1 MPRTKIVCTI
11 GPASSSP
18 AILAELAKAGMDTI
32 RLNFSH
38 GHPSGHLRV
47 ITAARLLAEALKRPL
62 AILQDLA
69 GPKVRIGPIQAGRIV
84 LKSGD
89 RFTLTDKKVPGD
101 SNMVSVSYARLSREV
116 SPGDSLLLSDGAL
129 ELEVMETDDHNI
141 RCRVVVGGE
150 LSSYKGLNLPSRSLK
165 IPCLTKKDRQDLE
178 FGLKHGVDFVAL
190 SFVRNAEDVMA
201 ARHFIKKRKKEVP
214 VIAKIEKHEALKNI
228 DDILEAADG
237 IMIARGDLGVEI
249 PLERIPH
256 VQKTLIRKAN
266 RAGKL
271 AITATQMLKSMVDSP
286 RPTRAEVTDVA
297 NAILDGTDAVMLS
310 EETAVGK
317 YPVRAVEMMRLIAE
331 DAEAGFPYSD
341 WPSRLDQGN
350 EKSWPEAVSRAAVN
364 LAAEIGAAAIVSIT
378 KTGSTARL
386 TAKYRP
392 RQPIIAVTPL
402 KETFRRLALVWGVEP
417 ILIRRAASTDQL
429 IRIALAA
436 ARKAGYVSRGQEV
449 VITAGVPVGTP
460 VETPSRTNLIKIEAL
475 K

>member
-11 GPASSSP
+11 GPASASP
-18 AILAELAKAGMDTI
+18 AILAELARAGMDVT

-38 GHPSGHLRV
+38 GRPSGHLRV
-47 ITAARLLAEALKRPL
+47 ITAARRLAATLKRPL

-89 RFTLTDKKVPGD
+89 RFTLTDRKVPGD
-101 SNMVSVSYARLSREV
+101 SHMVSVSYPGLSREV

-129 ELEVMETDDHNI
+129 ELEVMETDDHDI

-178 FGLKHGVDFVAL
+178 FGLEHGVDFVAL
-190 SFVRNAEDVMA
+190 SFVRNADDVMA
-201 ARHFIKKRKKEVP
+201 ARHFIKKRKKEIP

-249 PLERIPH
+249 PLERIPL

-266 RAGKL
+266 RSGKL
-271 AITATQMLKSMVDSP
+271 AITATQMLKSMVDNP

-331 DAEAGFPYSD
+331 DAETGFPYSD

-350 EKSWPEAVSRAAVN
+350 EKNWPEAVSFAAVN

-392 RQPIIAVTPL
+392 RQPIIAATPL

-417 ILIRRAASTDQL
+417 ILIRRAGSTDQL
-429 IRIALAA
+429 IQIALDA

-449 VITAGVPVGTP
+449 VITAGVTSGAP
-460 VETPSRTNLIKIEAL
+460 VETPGRTNLIKIEVL